1 VDLYVI
7 LLMWGFVV
15 CEMVSVVS
23 LVIMFMLCII
33 TCIVLGSVSYW

>member
-15 CEMVSVVS
+15 REMVSVVS

-33 TCIVLGSVSYW
+33 TCIVLGSRSYW